1 MRHYFFYLIILL
13 VQTAGM
19 MAQDSLLIGKPYLE
33 DQLYFGITYNHLLNK
48 QEVISQ
54 NGLSLGLQA
63 GFIKDIPLNRNRNK
77 GLAIGLGYEYSKF
90 QSNLLPQDQK
100 FSLVGDFNKNK
111 FETHSISIPFEFR
124 YRTSNDHK
132 YKFWR
137 FYIGGKVSYVFYS
150 RAVFVD
156 AEQSIATSISHLNP
170 WQAGPQIA
178 VGYNAFN
185 AYIFWNIIPVFQ
197 GAPVLDNAY
206 DPNKLTFIKMGLQF
220 YIF

>member
-1 MRHYFFYLIILL
+1 MRHYFFYLIILF
-13 VQTAGM
+13 VQTAGL

-90 QSNLLPQDQK
+90 QSNLLPQDQT

-111 FETHSISIPFEFR
+111 FETHSITIPFEFR
-124 YRTSNDHK
+124 FRTSNDHK

-137 FYIGGKVSYVFYS
+137 VYIGGKVSYVLYS
-150 RAVFVD
+150 RAVFVNS
-156 AEQSIATSISHLNP
+156 EQSIKTSIPYLNP

-178 VGYNAFN
+178 LGYNAFN
-185 AYIFWNIIPVFQ
+185 AYFFWNIIPVFQ